1 MRRGDL
7 FRVRRPGAGGPK
19 RSRVF
24 VVVSRQA
31 LIDSRFSAV
40 VCAPVYPRGDGLATQ
55 VDVGPDEGLKHESS
69 IRTGVDLSG
78 GEWQKIVIARAYMRD
93 AQLLIW
99 TSRP

>member
-1 MRRGDL
+1 
-7 FRVRRPGAGGPK
+7 
-19 RSRVF
+19 
-24 VVVSRQA
+24 
-31 LIDSRFSAV
+31 
-40 VCAPVYPRGDGLATQ
+40 